1 MRKFLIAVPVVA
13 SLMGSCTS
21 TPTDVASVVAQVQQA
36 AIVACGF
43 LPTAATVAAIL
54 SGGASTAVTDIAQL
68 ICTAVTTKGVRR
80 GAAPTVNGV
89 VIHGRFVR

>member
-1 MRKFLIAVPVVA
+1 MRKFLFAAPLALVI
-13 SLMGSCTS
+13 SGCS
-21 TPTDVASVVAQVQQA
+21 TTPANVQSVIAQVQQA

-80 GAAPTVNGV
+80 GTAPTVNGV